1 MDTMPIDVPRQAGLY
16 VRRSREAQGLT
27 RAQLACAAGVS
38 ERSLASLELGDATG
52 IRLDKLLA
60 VLEALGLSLA
70 VQGENIAG
78 TGKGTAGRGVQS
90 ARSVFQS
97 VGAADMQADG
107 CSADA
112 RYRADALSPG
122 VRMKASSIS
131 KTPGYVQSVSE
142 AGRCC
147 GIEDYRA
154 ALRDFIVND
163 MGVLLASEVR

>member
-1 MDTMPIDVPRQAGLY
+1 MDTMPIDAPRQAGLY

-70 VQGENIAG
+70 VQGENIAASSG
-78 TGKGTAGRGVQS
+78 TTGQGVQS
-90 ARSVFQS
+90 ARSVFRP

-122 VRMKASSIS
+122 VRMKVSSIS

-142 AGRCC
+142 TDRCC